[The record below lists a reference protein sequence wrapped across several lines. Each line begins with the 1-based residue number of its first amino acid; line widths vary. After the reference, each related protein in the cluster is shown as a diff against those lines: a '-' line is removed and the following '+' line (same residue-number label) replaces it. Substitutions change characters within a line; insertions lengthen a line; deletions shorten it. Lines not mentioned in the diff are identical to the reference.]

1 MIRGRLPIK
10 EGKEGFDCVVSMKN
24 NTSTTTN
31 DGEKKEERQASRGKT
46 TKKTMCVDLEQKKF
60 HEQRGLGGG
69 FRGGGVSG

>member
-31 DGEKKEERQASRGKT
+31 DGEKKEERQASGKQ
-46 TKKTMCVDLEQKKF
+46 QK
-60 HEQRGLGGG
+60 RPRVLI
-69 FRGGGVSG
+69 